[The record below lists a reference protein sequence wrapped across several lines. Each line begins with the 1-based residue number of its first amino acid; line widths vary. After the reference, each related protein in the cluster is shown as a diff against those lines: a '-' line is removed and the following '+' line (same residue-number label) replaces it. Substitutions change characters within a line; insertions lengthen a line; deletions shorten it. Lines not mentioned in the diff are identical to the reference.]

1 MVFVEDAHTTR
12 PCLAL
17 RSPTLRTA
25 VLLTAGLLAASC
37 GESPIESW
45 DSTPGEV
52 YLDEALSLLETQ
64 SLHRYEVDWSELRK
78 AVRSEAGRIETPR
91 DAYPAIRHALDLIG
105 ERHSRFIEPADRD
118 SPDYV
123 DPPPLVRLAPN
134 IAGSTARIGYVRVE
148 EAVGK
153 AIDELATSYHRGIE
167 RVDTTGV
174 CGWIVDLRNNDGG
187 SMWPMIAGIGPIVG
201 EGVLGY
207 SVYPDSVAETWSYA
221 AGASR
226 KDGVPYAKV
235 ADPYVLAGS
244 GPPPVAVLVNQRTAS
259 SAEAT
264 FLSFV
269 GRPATRTIG
278 RGTAGYSTTNYG
290 YAMSDGAVLLIT
302 VAVMADR
309 TGKAYGGRIWPDTL
323 SSGDGT
329 LDPDSDLAFG
339 AALKWL
345 ATQGD
350 CVGG

>member
-1 MVFVEDAHTTR
+1 MAYLEGSYTTR
-12 PCLAL
+12 TCLAL
-17 RSPTLRTA
+17 RGPTAVTA
-25 VLLTAGLLAASC
+25 VLLAAALQAAAC

-52 YLDEALSLLETQ
+52 YLDEALDLLETH

-78 AVRSEAGRIETPR
+78 TVRSEAGRLETPQ
-91 DAYPAIRHALDLIG
+91 DAYPAVRHALDLIG
-105 ERHSRFIEPADRD
+105 ERHSRLIEPADRD

-123 DPPPLVRLAPN
+123 DPAPLIRLAPTFGG
-134 IAGSTARIGYVRVE
+134 ITARIGYVRVE

-207 SVYPDSVAETWSYA
+207 SLHPDSVAETWSYA

-235 ADPYVLAGS
+235 ADPYVLAAS
-244 GPPPVAVLVNQRTAS
+244 APPPVAVLVNQRTAS

-269 GRPATRTIG
+269 GRPGTRSIG

-329 LDPDSDLAFG
+329 LDPESDLAYG

-345 ATQGD
+345 AAQGD
-350 CVGG
+350 CLGG